1 MLLHLY
7 IFYSFEINLYFSCIK
22 LQVKHILDFPLSNC
36 KSNTPLASVIMKLG
50 KETTFYLYLTWPHS
64 INFKSWF
71 LYALEDN
78 LNTYRCVCIIL
89 VFKSLLDRLKNSLIM
104 TGRWKA
110 HRMWPCHQMIELYDF
125 GVLRLVETFVG
136 SELYKSMNQERVK
149 KQGRGS

>member
-7 IFYSFEINLYFSCIK
+7 IFYSFEINLYFSCIKLQVKHILDFPLSNCRSNTSLISLYQIASQTHPWFPFIK

-89 VFKSLLDRLKNSLIM
+89 VFK
-104 TGRWKA
+104 
-110 HRMWPCHQMIELYDF
+110 Y
-125 GVLRLVETFVG
+125 
-136 SELYKSMNQERVK
+136 
-149 KQGRGS
+149 